1 MKLIL
6 CEKPKVGRDTARLLG
21 VKEQH
26 QEFIV
31 CRDGTVVTWAIGHL
45 LEQDEPASY
54 DDRYKQWSWH
64 DLPIVPDVFTV
75 SPKPST

>member
-31 CRDGTVVTWAIGHL
+31 CRDETVVTWAIGHL